1 MASTTNN
8 TTCSFC
14 GEDDECLLRIERKL
28 EGKAPFIVCEECDCA
43 WHSAN
48 YNGWANKHYWCE
60 CDGDDE
66 RFIKKTE
73 ANKGKWGFAKPTIH
87 FHNPLKMSVCKE
99 CAFDEV
105 ERCDNCGETEDL
117 IITEDLITCEA
128 CDPACYKC
136 GDRSWKWSIELCERL
151 DETSGWNEGL
161 YCMKCIEESETV
173 EGKPAKDEEEDE
185 DSEDEVGVDEIEF
198 EGTTYWVGEDNTV
211 YGGTMTD
218 PLAVGTWNADEK
230 RIIFH

>member
-1 MASTTNN
+1 MASSNEKEYTVTVTETKTWRVKINA
-8 TTCSFC
+8 SSS
-14 GEDDECLLRIERKL
+14 E
-28 EGKAPFIVCEECDCA
+28 KAEEIVCERHGPIE
-43 WHSAN
+43 N
-48 YNGWANKHYWCE
+48 
-60 CDGDDE
+60 
-66 RFIKKTE
+66 KTE
-73 ANKGKWGFAKPTIH
+73 AEYEAVFGGAEILDRDWDIKT
-87 FHNPLKMSVCKE
+87 
-99 CAFDEV
+99 CADAE
-105 ERCDNCGETEDL
+105 CDNCGETEDL
-117 IITEDLITCEA
+117 IITEDNLVTCEA

-136 GDRSWKWSIELCERL
+136 GYRSWKWSIVLCERL